1 MADPLNLAALI
12 RHGDYHQRA
21 GAPSALQ
28 PFPLTDAGVAQARAC
43 GDQIAALL
51 DRHGVMLDPVIH
63 CSPQLRAWQ
72 TASEIAGRL
81 CTHGHNSLDIR
92 ETPALS
98 ERGLG
103 SAANLTVE
111 EIETVLAADPRYP
124 PAPPGWKSDSHYCLP
139 LHGAESLMD
148 AGARVARHLR
158 DTIEPRRPDAPG
170 LLTLFVGHGASFR
183 HGAHHLGVL
192 PYEQIAAHSMHHAR
206 PLLLCYN
213 ARVSWRHFDGA
224 WKKRPIKEEPL
235 D

>member
-1 MADPLNLAALI
+1 MAEPLNLAALI
-12 RHGDYHQRA
+12 RHGEYHQRA

-28 PFPLTDAGVAQARAC
+28 PFPLTTEGIEQARAC
-43 GDQIAALL
+43 GDDIAARLERYEVTL
-51 DRHGVMLDPVIH
+51 NPTLH

-72 TASEIAGRL
+72 TAFEIAGKLRA
-81 CTHGHNSLDIR
+81 HGHQVAEIR
-92 ETPALS
+92 ETPSLS
-98 ERGLG
+98 ERSVG

-111 EIETVLAADPRYP
+111 EIEAVLETDPRYA

-148 AGARVARHLR
+148 AGARVARYLR
-158 DTIEPRRPDAPG
+158 DVIEPCQPSAPG
-170 LLTLFVGHGASFR
+170 VLTLFVGHGASFR
-183 HGAHHLGVL
+183 HGAHHLNVL
-192 PYEQIAAHSMHHAR
+192 PYAQIASHSMHHAQ

-213 ARVSWRHFDGA
+213 ARVSWQHFDGA